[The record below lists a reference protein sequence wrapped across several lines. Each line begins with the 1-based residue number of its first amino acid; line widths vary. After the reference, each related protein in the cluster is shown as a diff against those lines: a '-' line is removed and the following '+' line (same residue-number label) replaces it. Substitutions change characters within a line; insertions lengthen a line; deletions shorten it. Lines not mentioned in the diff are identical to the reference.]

1 MKNLENRDEFER
13 LLQDKLSNYR
23 EEPPLG
29 IFTRVES
36 SLAKQSVVPVRE
48 RKAKRMWLYALAG
61 VAVVAVMFV
70 SSLMFFERDREV
82 QPLLEDYVAASLDVE
97 KLTDE
102 AKLRFVAQN
111 ETDNASVSGRMK
123 SLLSDTS
130 NVYVKYKMLNDESV
144 EMPDMLAVKADMPE
158 GNVVSSIKEA
168 MENNATYRKAA
179 EKAKRIR
186 DKEIER
192 YWRQVFKENEQYYA
206 DDIQQRR
213 GVSTSLFAGNFGT
226 LDGNF
231 NAQDVN
237 SLASNNMSVPTGGTD
252 RMMQP
257 AMAKPELHHR
267 MPVSVGVNVDIPL
280 ANRLSLVTGLNYTY
294 LYSNSS
300 LKQFSDY
307 ELSRRLH
314 YLGIPLGVTYD
325 LWRSNKFSV
334 YVYGGGM
341 LERALYG
348 EEQKRLDGEV
358 LDTERLSIKGFQ
370 TSVNASLGAM
380 YRFTPGVGLYF
391 EPGVSYYFENIK
403 QPASYRTENPTSVS
417 LKVGVKFSLK

>member
-168 MENNATYRKAA
+168 MDNNATYRKAA

-231 NAQDVN
+231 NAQGVN

-267 MPVSVGVNVDIPL
+267 MPVSVGVNIDIPL
-280 ANRLSLVTGLNYTY
+280 ANRFSLVTGLNYTY
-294 LYSNSS
+294 LYSDSS

-358 LDTERLSIKGFQ
+358 LDTEHLSIKGFQ

>member
-36 SLAKQSVVPVRE
+36 SLAKQSVEPVRE

-144 EMPDMLAVKADMPE
+144 EMPDMLAVKADMPR
-158 GNVVSSIKEA
+158 GNVVSSIKDA
-168 MENNATYRKAA
+168 MDNNATYRKAA

-231 NAQDVN
+231 NAQGVN

-267 MPVSVGVNVDIPL
+267 MPVSVGVNIDIPL

-294 LYSNSS
+294 LYSDSS

-358 LDTERLSIKGFQ
+358 LDTEHLSIKGFQ

-403 QPASYRTENPTSVS
+403 VDDSNDMEEIIEILQE
-417 LKVGVKFSLK
+417 